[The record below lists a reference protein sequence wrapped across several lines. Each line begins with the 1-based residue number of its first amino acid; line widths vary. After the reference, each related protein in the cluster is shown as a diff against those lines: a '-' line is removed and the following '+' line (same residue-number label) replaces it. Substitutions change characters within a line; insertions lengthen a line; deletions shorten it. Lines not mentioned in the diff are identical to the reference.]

1 MSDRLN
7 TPFTN
12 EHFAAYC
19 QRMVDQPYWYG
30 TCGYKATNSLLSRKT
45 KQYPSHYA
53 SSRQARYRADIG
65 AKSVVADC
73 IGGAKGYAWTGG
85 GQAMLDA
92 IGTDNSISSKYGGNG
107 CPDKG
112 AGGMFT
118 YAKSKGKAW
127 GAIDTLPEVVGLAVH
142 KDGHVG
148 YYVGN
153 GEVVEWR
160 GFAYGCVRTKL
171 YDRSWLY
178 WYELPFIDY
187 GDAITSGDTAP
198 VELVLGCRLLKKNMS
213 GSDVKELQEALI
225 QLGYELPAYGADGKY
240 GSETQQAVKS
250 FQKAEGL
257 TQDGKYGD
265 QTHAALMEALADDE
279 DGTEDGEQEGVSS
292 VTPVRRVR
300 LISENGRV
308 NIRAGNGTQYSR
320 ITSAAAGAT
329 FDHVATAENGWHA
342 IVVDSRV
349 GWVSG
354 EFAEIE

>member
-1 MSDRLN
+1 M
-7 TPFTN
+7 T
-12 EHFAAYC
+12 
-19 QRMVDQPYWYG
+19 
-30 TCGYKATNSLLSRKT
+30 
-45 KQYPSHYA
+45 
-53 SSRQARYRADIG
+53 
-65 AKSVVADC
+65 
-73 IGGAKGYAWTGG
+73 
-85 GQAMLDA
+85 
-92 IGTDNSISSKYGGNG
+92 
-107 CPDKG
+107 
-112 AGGMFT
+112 
-118 YAKSKGKAW
+118 
-127 GAIDTLPEVVGLAVH
+127 
-142 KDGHVG
+142 
-148 YYVGN
+148 
-153 GEVVEWR
+153 
-160 GFAYGCVRTKL
+160 
-171 YDRSWLY
+171 
-178 WYELPFIDY
+178 
-187 GDAITSGDTAP
+187 
-198 VELVLGCRLLKKNMS
+198 
-213 GSDVKELQEALI
+213 GSDVQELQEALI

-329 FDHVATAENGWHA
+329 FVHVATAENGWHA

-354 EFAEIE
+354 EFSEIE

>member
-1 MSDRLN
+1 MPDRIN

-19 QRMVDQPYWYG
+19 LRMVGQPYWYG
-30 TCGYKATNSLLSRKT
+30 TCGYKATASLLSRKT
-45 KQYPSHYA
+45 KQYPTHYKA
-53 SSRQARYRADIG
+53 SRTSRYRADIE

-92 IGTDNSISSKYGGNG
+92 VGTDTTISSKYGGNG

-112 AGGMFT
+112 AGGMFN

-127 GAIDTLPEVVGLAVH
+127 GAIDTIPEVVGLAVH

-160 GFAYGCVRTKL
+160 GFAYGCVKTKL
-171 YDRSWLY
+171 LDRSWLY
-178 WYELPFIDY
+178 WYELPFLDY
-187 GDAITSGDTAP
+187 GDTTSTANP
-198 VELVLGCRLLKKNMS
+198 APTELVLGCRLLKKNMS

-225 QLGYELPAYGADGKY
+225 QLGYELPVYGADGKY
-240 GSETQQAVKS
+240 GSETQQAVKQ

-257 TQDGKYGD
+257 AQDGKYGD
-265 QTHAALMEALADDE
+265 KTHVALMESLADEE
-279 DGTEDGEQEGVSS
+279 DGAEPAEKEDTATDPPE
-292 VTPVRRVR
+292 RRVV
-300 LISENGRV
+300 LISDNGRV
-308 NIRAGNGTQYSR
+308 NIRAGNGTQYPR
-320 ITSAAAGAT
+320 ITSAATGT
-329 FDHVATAENGWHA
+329 SFVHVATAENGWHA
-342 IVVDSRV
+342 LVVDSRV

-354 EFAEIE
+354 EFAKIE